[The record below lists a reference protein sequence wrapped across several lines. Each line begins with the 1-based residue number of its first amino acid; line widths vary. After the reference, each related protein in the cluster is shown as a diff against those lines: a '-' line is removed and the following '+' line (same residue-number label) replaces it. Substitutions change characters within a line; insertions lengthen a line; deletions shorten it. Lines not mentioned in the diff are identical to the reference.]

1 MNELEKLRIL
11 LPHWVEHN
19 AEHADEFRTWAERLQ
34 LAGEAGVAERL
45 LVAAALLDNA
55 HDLLSKLQDEIGG
68 TTPESYTED

>member
-19 AEHADEFRTWAERLQ
+19 AEHANEFRTWAERLQ
-34 LAGEAGVAERL
+34 LAGEADVAERL